1 MLIEYARRS
10 FAPHLVVARKAE
22 FAEKK
27 RLLAVVANLPER
39 TRKDLEQL
47 VQWTARFL
55 GASMMNP
62 LAPNREWASDVNTPS
77 ILLEAGLIGSEG
89 EGIQRVSWLKNRNIG
104 DAVGEYFFGVAKNP
118 FRGNELLLPKDR
130 DALRQSEDAPKST
143 PGAPS

>member
-55 GASMMNP
+55 GASVMKSRLRP
-62 LAPNREWASDVNTPS
+62 
-77 ILLEAGLIGSEG
+77 IGSG
-89 EGIQRVSWLKNRNIG
+89 QGYPLTQ
-104 DAVGEYFFGVAKNP
+104 FC
-118 FRGNELLLPKDR
+118 
-130 DALRQSEDAPKST
+130 
-143 PGAPS
+143 